1 MPASQHP
8 RRRGSAEAVDQAD
21 GERQERRDCVS
32 RNEPGEQG
40 CDHDHDRTDQGAGP
54 IACSAHARTGSCRC
68 RPQDRVR
75 LPSAGRGARRWQHTP
90 TGRRRQRPQRR
101 PVQIAM
107 PMQPRFPVNDRT
119 RGTATTE
126 TPGSIPAG
134 FSRSVPPIQAGVGVV
149 RLKPAGERAPQGSV
163 LVQSNGRQGHGNR
176 SSIRQPK

>member
-8 RRRGSAEAVDQAD
+8 RRREVPRPSTRPTASARSDAIVYLGMSPA
-21 GERQERRDCVS
+21 S
-32 RNEPGEQG
+32 RAATMPTTVPIRVPG
-40 CDHDHDRTDQGAGP
+40 R
-54 IACSAHARTGSCRC
+54 IASSAHARAGSCRC

-75 LPSAGRGARRWQHTP
+75 LPSAGRGARRWRHTP

-101 PVQIAM
+101 PVPIAM

-119 RGTATTE
+119 RGTATAE
-126 TPGSIPAG
+126 TPGSIPAS

-149 RLKPAGERAPQGSV
+149 RLKTAGERAPQGSV
-163 LVQSNGRQGHGNR
+163 LVQSDGRRGHGNR